1 MNKLTRYAGYLASMV
16 FGIAMV
22 NFLISPGFEEE
33 KWYLIALFSFV
44 WLSFLIRVGFL
55 SNKAESLEH
64 ALTQVKQLAEKD
76 SEHFGPARK
85 DIAERAQETL
95 KTM

>member
-1 MNKLTRYAGYLASMV
+1 MKFPEKLQDVTNELQGKVPPLHLHSIATR
-16 FGIAMV
+16 IA
-22 NFLISPGFEEE
+22 FLED
-33 KWYLIALFSFV
+33 
-44 WLSFLIRVGFL
+44 
-55 SNKAESLEH
+55 KAESLQH
-64 ALTQVKQLAEKD
+64 ALTQVKQLAEQN